1 MSLLLGSRASGSA
14 LSTVAGADVIDS
26 AHNGFVNIDIAVSD
40 LQIKAAVW
48 IGTDPSLEVDRRPLR
63 AKIR

>member
-40 LQIKAAVW
+40 FQVEAA
-48 IGTDPSLEVDRRPLR
+48 IRISTDPRFVVDRRPLR

>member
-26 AHNGFVNIDIAVSD
+26 AHNRFIDIDIAVSYF
-40 LQIKAAVW
+40 QVIATIS
-48 IGTDPSLEVDRRPLR
+48 IGADPRFEMD
-63 AKIR
+63 

>member
-1 MSLLLGSRASGSA
+1 MNLLSESGASGSA

-40 LQIKAAVW
+40 FQVVAAIR
-48 IGTDPSLEVDRRPLR
+48 IGTDPCFVVDRRPLR
-63 AKIR
+63 AEIG

>member
-40 LQIKAAVW
+40 FQIEAA
-48 IGTDPSLEVDRRPLR
+48 IRIATDPCFVVNRCPLR